1 MQDQFDDAFYP
12 LIWAHVQQYQRCVIK
27 YGEKER
33 ITKKVKE
40 SLNGCVQKWSDLPA
54 TMASAK
60 VIDFFNSEFPHLDPF
75 TITWH
80 QKYLVG
86 KDDKKR
92 GMIVWEHTTP
102 LNILLK
108 ELITKKSQ
116 EEVNEC
122 MNSYSGVCL
131 ITREE
136 DDVLNENKMRTVRP
150 GGWEECYALCGID
163 VVRRDI

>member
-12 LIWAHVQQYQRCVIK
+12 LIWTHVQQYQMCVIK

-60 VIDFFNSEFPHLDPF
+60 VIEFFDLKFPHLDPF

-92 GMIVWEHTTP
+92 GLIVWEHTTP

-108 ELITKKSQ
+108 ELITKQSQ

-136 DDVLNENKMRTVRP
+136 DDTLNENKMRTVRP
-150 GGWEECYALCGID
+150 GGWEECYSSCGID

>member
-1 MQDQFDDAFYP
+1 M
-12 LIWAHVQQYQRCVIK
+12 V
-27 YGEKER
+27 
-33 ITKKVKE
+33 
-40 SLNGCVQKWSDLPA
+40 
-54 TMASAK
+54 
-60 VIDFFNSEFPHLDPF
+60 
-75 TITWH
+75 
-80 QKYLVG
+80 
-86 KDDKKR
+86 
-92 GMIVWEHTTP
+92 VWEHTTP

-108 ELITKKSQ
+108 ELITKRSQ

-122 MNSYSGVCL
+122 MDSYSGVCL

>member
-1 MQDQFDDAFYP
+1 MTYF
-12 LIWAHVQQYQRCVIK
+12 
-27 YGEKER
+27 
-33 ITKKVKE
+33 
-40 SLNGCVQKWSDLPA
+40 
-54 TMASAK
+54 
-60 VIDFFNSEFPHLDPF
+60 DFFNSEFPHLDPF

>member
-1 MQDQFDDAFYP
+1 MKSQFDDVFYP
-12 LIWAHVQQYQRCVIK
+12 LIWAHVQQYQRCVRE

-54 TMASAK
+54 TMASSA
-60 VIDFFNSEFPHLDPF
+60 VIEFFNSKFPHLDPAK
-75 TITWH
+75 ITWH

-86 KDDKKR
+86 KDDKNR

-108 ELITKKSQ
+108 ELITKQSQ
-116 EEVNEC
+116 EEINEC

-136 DDVLNENKMRTVRP
+136 DDRLNASGFRCVRP
-150 GGWEECYALCGID
+150 GGWKKCYEDCGIE
-163 VVRRDI
+163 VIEWDI